1 MKKTMLVI
9 LLVLLGATGFTATAQ
24 AATCD
29 DVVYSDTM
37 LSSNP
42 NIGDACLEV
51 IEEDEVSVIKLHAR
65 VVRQSVNSTIV
76 QWQLPDGSWTDPDRT
91 YPPYGATARIGGKE
105 VRISDLAPKQEVNVY
120 IVSEGNWTLAEGSA
134 PSAAAAPMAAA
145 ATTSAAAAAPAKK
158 KAAPAPEP
166 MPRSLPKTATQVPMF
181 ALLGGLLILLGGAV
195 SFVRTRL

>member
-29 DVVYSDTM
+29 DVVYSATM
-37 LSSNP
+37 LASNP

-51 IEEDEVSVIKLHAR
+51 IEEEEVTVVKLHAR

-120 IVSEGNWTLAEGSA
+120 VVSEGNFTIAEVSEPA
-134 PSAAAAPMAAA
+134 PAP
-145 ATTSAAAAAPAKK
+145 AAAPAPAPKA
-158 KAAPAPEP
+158 AAPAPEP
-166 MPRSLPKTATQVPMF
+166 MPSSLPKTATQVPMF

>member
-51 IEEDEVSVIKLHAR
+51 IDEEEVSVIKLHAR

-76 QWQLPDGSWTDPDRT
+76 QWQLPDGSWTEPDRT

-105 VRISDLAPKQEVNVY
+105 VRISDLAPRQEVNVY
-120 IVSEGNWTLAEGSA
+120 IVSEGNWTLAEVSE
-134 PSAAAAPMAAA
+134 PAAAP
-145 ATTSAAAAAPAKK
+145 TPAAAPAPAPK

-195 SFVRTRL
+195 SFVRMRL

>member
-1 MKKTMLVI
+1 MKKTMLMI
-9 LLVLLGATGFTATAQ
+9 LLVLLGALGFTATAQ

-29 DVVYSDTM
+29 DVVYSSSM
-37 LSSNP
+37 LNSNP

-51 IEEDEVSVIKLHAR
+51 VEEDTTTVLKFRAR

-76 QWQLPDGSWTDPDRT
+76 QWQLPDGSWTNPDRT

-120 IVSEGNWTLAEGSA
+120 IISEGNWTLAEASA
-134 PSAAAAPMAAA
+134 PAAPK
-145 ATTSAAAAAPAKK
+145 AAAAPAPAPK
-158 KAAPAPEP
+158 KAAPAPAP
-166 MPRSLPKTATQVPMF
+166 MPRTLPKTATQVPMF